1 MKLRVGEPA
10 PPPGPHEAI
19 APRRGAT
26 VTRAAFS
33 RELASAKASEATG
46 QPTFSRRSTGTAP
59 QPPGR
64 VEEVVGAEQAS
75 SKRTPGLVR
84 QLRGQPTANDDAGT
98 SSGAKADVAERKH
111 AEVARG
117 PGSSLD
123 AEAVSAFEVVEPR
136 QAPLTHGVGPSNHVE
151 GFTHEVATRDD
162 DSLSSPSPALEEAS
176 SQAAQ
181 AEARPSAPAHPQLP
195 RQAPP
200 AASASPASPMVT
212 RSIGTAAM
220 DLKGGAASSESAG
233 GAKTLDLLAPP
244 AVHAQDSKRAA
255 APTRNT
261 DRSSGDSRGERE
273 PARDDRLTAAAPV
286 APAPSAP
293 PAPAPELR
301 SRPAEPVGAAA
312 PPPLPNVAPALL
324 EDPSLRVVVL
334 PNIARVHVETSDGG
348 SLSLQVKVH
357 DGVTDIRAAGSAA
370 LLVDA
375 RQAEL
380 RLALA
385 HEGLK
390 MGTFDLT
397 QSDSG
402 SRHHQP
408 HAPAEPPAPPRRAAP
423 PPSPSTAPLLRADGR
438 LSVKA

>member
-10 PPPGPHEAI
+10 AAPGPREAI
-19 APRRGAT
+19 APTRGAT

-46 QPTFSRRSTGTAP
+46 SAGQPTFSRRSTDTAP

-64 VEEVVGAEQAS
+64 VEEAVGAEQAS
-75 SKRTPGLVR
+75 SKRTPGRVR
-84 QLRGQPTANDDAGT
+84 QLRGQPTANDDAAT

-123 AEAVSAFEVVEPR
+123 AEAVPAFEVVDG
-136 QAPLTHGVGPSNHVE
+136 AGPSNHAE

-162 DSLSSPSPALEEAS
+162 DSLSSPSQALEEAS

-200 AASASPASPMVT
+200 ATSASPASPMVT

-220 DLKGGAASSESAG
+220 DLKGGAASGESAG

-244 AVHAQDSKRAA
+244 TVHAQDSKRVA

-357 DGVTDIRAAGSAA
+357 DGVTDIRAGGSAA

-390 MGTFDLT
+390 MGTFDLA